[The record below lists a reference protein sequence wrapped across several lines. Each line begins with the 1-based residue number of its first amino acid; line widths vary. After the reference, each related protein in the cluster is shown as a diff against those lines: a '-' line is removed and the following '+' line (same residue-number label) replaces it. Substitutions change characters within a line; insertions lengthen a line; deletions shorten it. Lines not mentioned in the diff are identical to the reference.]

1 MAEAQ
6 EKPREIPYV
15 AAIADGLRAVMREQP
30 DAFIAGEDVAE
41 AGGVY
46 GYFQGLLKEFGPD
59 RVVDTPISEEGIVG
73 LGVGA
78 AATGCRPIIDV
89 MFMDFMGECMD
100 EITNQL
106 AKMRY
111 MFGGRAT
118 LPVTVLSMAGAG
130 ANLAAQHS
138 QSLEAWICH
147 VPGLKVTMASTPY
160 DAKGLIIGAARD
172 DNPVFVILNK
182 MSLAMMGHV
191 PEEPYAIPLGEA
203 NIVREGTNYT
213 IIAFGR
219 MVHEA
224 LAAAEEL
231 TKLGIDAEVIDP
243 RTLQPFDTD
252 TAVASMKKTHRASRA
267 RGGAFRRLRRRNRR
281 ATAGTGLRLS
291 RCAHRPGGCA
301 VLAGTLQP
309 RAGIALRSQRR
320 PHRGG
325 GEETAR
331 PVVAPEF
338 RSRHAHGRPTRGS
351 AWHGRQSG
359 VRKGRAPPRRPA
371 RCSTTRKNGP
381 MGRVP
386 PAPLRR
392 RPGIAYL
399 AIPQYRCRRARG
411 PGQPQDPRRHG
422 RPPPG

>member
-130 ANLAAQHS
+130 AHLAAQHS

-203 NIVREGTNYT
+203 NIVREGSNYT

-252 TAVASMKKTHRASRA
+252 TAVASMKKTHRAMIVHEAVRFGGFGAEIAAQLQELAFDYLDAPIA
-267 RGGAFRRLRRRNRR
+267 RVGAPFSPVPFSPALESHYVPNADRIVAEAKKQL
-281 ATAGTGLRLS
+281 GL
-291 RCAHRPGGCA
+291 
-301 VLAGTLQP
+301 
-309 RAGIALRSQRR
+309 
-320 PHRGG
+320 
-325 GEETAR
+325 
-331 PVVAPEF
+331 
-338 RSRHAHGRPTRGS
+338 
-351 AWHGRQSG
+351 
-359 VRKGRAPPRRPA
+359 
-371 RCSTTRKNGP
+371 
-381 MGRVP
+381 
-386 PAPLRR
+386 
-392 RPGIAYL
+392 
-399 AIPQYRCRRARG
+399 
-411 PGQPQDPRRHG
+411 
-422 RPPPG
+422 